1 MMVVDIEIVKA
12 IVRAAATLMDRSGGF
27 DVKEKGARENIVTSS
42 DLAVQHFLTRE
53 LRDRY
58 PEVGFLCEEED
69 MKDIR
74 GHEAVWVIDPIDG
87 TCNYSRGNENCCI
100 SVALVLQGEPVL
112 GVVYS
117 PWREELYSAEKG
129 KGAFCNGKP
138 IHVSDRPYEKGL
150 LFTAMSLYRKDL
162 AKTCSDI
169 IYDLYMECNDV
180 RRTGSAAVELCL
192 MAAGFAELYFEMRLM
207 PWDYAAALLILKEAG
222 GTVLNFEGKE
232 PSPFRQSL
240 VVAANSEESCKR
252 LLRTVRRHLD
262 KLPF

>member
-138 IHVSDRPYEKGL
+138 IHVSDRPFEKGL

-222 GTVLNFEGKE
+222 GTVLDFEGKE